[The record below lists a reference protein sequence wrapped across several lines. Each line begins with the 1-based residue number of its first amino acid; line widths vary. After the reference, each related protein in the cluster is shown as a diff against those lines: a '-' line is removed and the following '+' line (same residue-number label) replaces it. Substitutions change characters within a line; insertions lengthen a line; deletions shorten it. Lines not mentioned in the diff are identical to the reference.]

1 MLLKPYGEYLTEYQ
15 ERLAQLYD
23 NFPLGEVILGEQAE
37 KDFIRL
43 FGVILRLRNILTSF
57 DDFADGD
64 EFPPRDLQDYKSVYQ
79 DLYSKWR
86 TPGEDST
93 LINDDLV
100 FEIELLKQVDINI
113 DYILMLVQKY
123 YDGHCQDKVLIA
135 DIERAIKS
143 SYELRNKKDLID
155 AFIDGLDSSD
165 DVTADWERYIAEAK
179 QRELSAIIEEENLDE
194 AATEAFVNKAFA
206 DGEIEA
212 SGTNITN
219 LMNYK
224 PSRFAPDGQ
233 YSELKDRVIARLKA
247 FLERFKGLS

>member
-1 MLLKPYGEYLTEYQ
+1 M
-15 ERLAQLYD
+15 
-23 NFPLGEVILGEQAE
+23 
-37 KDFIRL
+37 
-43 FGVILRLRNILTSF
+43 ILRLRNVLTSF
-57 DDFADGD
+57 DDFAADD
-64 EFPPRDLQDYKSVYQ
+64 PLPPRDEQNYRSIYQ
-79 DLYSKWR
+79 DLHAKWR
-86 TPGEDST
+86 PAGEEAT
-93 LINDDLV
+93 IINDDLV

-123 YDGHCQDKVLIA
+123 HDGHCQDKVIIA

-155 AFIDGLDSSD
+155 AFIDGLDQSN

-179 QRELSAIIEEENLDE
+179 QRELAVIVEEENLDE
-194 AATEAFVNKAFA
+194 AATEAFVAKAFA
-206 DGEIEA
+206 DGAIEA
-212 SGTNITN
+212 SGTNVTN

-233 YSELKDRVIARLKA
+233 YAELKARVIARLKA